1 MMSLSLCASSRC
13 PLNKSARPTITRPR
27 MVVRMPSH
35 WLGARRRPRNATE
48 SRPVKM
54 MTAPR
59 SIWKLE
65 ALVMVRARNKQKRVF
80 HLEIHT
86 FISTTHKQIKQ
97 PSEAERQWPQNN
109 IIFDWIAFPDEKILQ
124 AEDNL
129 FSLACTTGIEVIW
142 PLRGRIDHSF
152 QKLMSN
158 INTTKKAIFSTY
170 LVFWTFGRWRLKT
183 HLPTYMMEVAVMS
196 HMAGGKKRSGLKLWL
211 WFILGSGLC
220 LSWQSKM

>member
-1 MMSLSLCASSRC
+1 MISLLIICTFLADFLQHVDWAHGLITVALPVMMSLSLCVSSRC

-65 ALVMVRARNKQKRVF
+65 ALVMLRARNKQKRVF

-86 FISTTHKQIKQ
+86 FISTTHKQTNKSNSPVKLKGSGCKTTLSLIELLFLTKRFFKQ
-97 PSEAERQWPQNN
+97 K
-109 IIFDWIAFPDEKILQ
+109 IIY
-124 AEDNL
+124 
-129 FSLACTTGIEVIW
+129 SLWLA
-142 PLRGRIDHSF
+142 PL
-152 QKLMSN
+152 
-158 INTTKKAIFSTY
+158 
-170 LVFWTFGRWRLKT
+170 
-183 HLPTYMMEVAVMS
+183 
-196 HMAGGKKRSGLKLWL
+196 GLK
-211 WFILGSGLC
+211 
-220 LSWQSKM
+220 